1 MARIR
6 LRLKPREYQIEAL
19 KWALAHDGAVLGLP
33 TGSGKTL
40 IAVMWVK
47 ELLSK
52 HKVRKVLIL
61 EPTRVLVEQVS
72 KYFKD
77 VADLEAIP
85 IYGVIPKKHRV
96 TLWRKA
102 VVAVATP
109 ETALNDV
116 SEVRDSGYDAI
127 VIDECHHTTGKDA
140 YAEFIRA
147 TRNLFKRRLG
157 LSAYIPP
164 SRVAEI
170 REYIGEIRT
179 WGWNDPRIR
188 PYVPRWIGEVYE
200 AELNSAEEK
209 LLEEL
214 ERRRNNL
221 TGRERGLVQ
230 LAIRWFV
237 RDGALALAESLK
249 KPTKLARL
257 LHGINSFI
265 TASVRPAHKLDS
277 LVRVLNDH
285 EGFRKAIIFIERVVI
300 AKYVASKLRSY
311 NSVLVCGK
319 SNIDVNIREVLKRVK
334 SDAVKVIV
342 STSAG
347 EEGLDLPEADLL
359 VIWSS
364 VASPLRF
371 IQRHGRILRAT
382 TVRGPPKFVAYIITP
397 NTVDTDSFVDSIE
410 QARKAG
416 VDVPVSEEV
425 IEELW
430 KRTTRAKILSVLE
443 EQPMPLE
450 WLKKVLELP
459 EDILRASLRKMMEHG
474 DVIYIYTHLGKTY
487 AAVESIDILQREFRE
502 YLEAD
507 PSLTAKIKV
516 LLDTNTQRTIKGTYD
531 STSRRLRNILKKGG
545 RIKAILASMEIPL
558 PGGAFKLVNLHY
570 GFSITRE
577 DVLDVVLRNIY
588 SARRHYVNFS
598 LR

>member
-1 MARIR
+1 MTETR
-6 LRLKPREYQIEAL
+6 LRLRPREYQVEAL
-19 KWALAHDGAVLGLP
+19 KWALTRDGAVLGLP

-40 IAVMWVK
+40 IAVMWVR

-52 HKVRKVLIL
+52 RKVRKVLIL

-72 KYFKD
+72 KYFRD
-77 VADLEAIP
+77 VANLEAIP

-102 VVAVATP
+102 VIAVTTP

-116 SEVRDSGYDAI
+116 SEVTDSGYDAI

-147 TRNLFKRRLG
+147 ARNLFKKRLG

-164 SRVAEI
+164 SRAIEI
-170 REYIGEIRT
+170 EKHIGEIRI
-179 WGWNDPRIR
+179 WGWDDPRIR

-200 AELNSAEEK
+200 AELNDAEER
-209 LLEEL
+209 LLREL
-214 ERRRNNL
+214 EKRRNNL

-237 RDGALALAESLK
+237 RDGALALAESLR
-249 KPTKLARL
+249 KPTKLANL
-257 LHGINSFI
+257 LQDVNLFL

-285 EGFRKAIIFIERVVI
+285 EGFRKAIIFIERVAV
-300 AKYVASKLRSY
+300 AKYVASKLRTY
-311 NSVLVCGK
+311 NSALVCGK
-319 SNIDVNIREVLKRVK
+319 RSIGINVKEVLKKVK

-382 TVRGPPKFVAYIITP
+382 SVRGPPKFVAYIITP
-397 NTVDTDSFVDSIE
+397 HTIDTDSFVDSIE
-410 QARKAG
+410 QARRAG
-416 VDVPVSEEV
+416 VDVPISEEV

-443 EQPMPLE
+443 KQPMPLE
-450 WLKKVLELP
+450 WLKEVLELP
-459 EDILRASLRKMMEHG
+459 EDILRASLKKMMEHG

-487 AAVESIDILQREFRE
+487 VSIESLDILQKEFRE
-502 YLEAD
+502 YLEVD
-507 PSLTAKIKV
+507 PSLNVKIKV
-516 LLDTNTQRTIKGTYD
+516 YLDGNTQKTVRGTYEV
-531 STSRRLRNILKKGG
+531 TSRRLKSIIERRA
-545 RIKAILASMEIPL
+545 RIKAILASTEIPL

-577 DVLDVVLRNIY
+577 EALDVVLRNIY
-588 SARRHYVNFS
+588 SVRKHHT
-598 LR
+598 

>member
-1 MARIR
+1 MIGTR
-6 LRLKPREYQIEAL
+6 LRLKPRKYQVEAL
-19 KWALAHDGAVLGLP
+19 RWALAREGAVLGLP

-40 IAVMWVK
+40 IAVMWVR

-52 HKVRKVLIL
+52 RKVRKVLVL

-72 KYFKD
+72 KYFRD
-77 VADLEAIP
+77 VANLEAVP
-85 IYGVIPKKHRV
+85 IYGVVPKKHRV
-96 TLWRKA
+96 MLWRKA
-102 VVAVATP
+102 VIAVATP

-116 SEVRDSGYDAI
+116 SEVTDSGYDAI

-147 TRNLFKRRLG
+147 TRDLFKKRLG

-164 SRVAEI
+164 SRAAEI
-170 REYIGEIRT
+170 KKYIGEIRI
-179 WGWNDPRIR
+179 WGWDDPRIK

-200 AELNSAEEK
+200 AELNDAEEK
-209 LLEEL
+209 LLQEL
-214 ERRRNNL
+214 EKKRNSL

-237 RDGALALAESLK
+237 RDGALALAESLR
-249 KPTKLARL
+249 KPTKLANL
-257 LHGINSFI
+257 LQDVNSFLR
-265 TASVRPAHKLDS
+265 TRVRPAHKLDS

-285 EGFRKAIIFIERVVI
+285 EGFRKAIIFIERVVV
-300 AKYVASKLRSY
+300 ARYVASKLRAY

-319 SNIDVNIREVLKRVK
+319 SNIDVDIKEVLRRVK
-334 SDAVKVIV
+334 SEAVKVIV

-382 TVRGPPKFVAYIITP
+382 SVRGPPKFVAYIITP
-397 NTVDTDSFVDSIE
+397 YTVDTDSFVDSIE

-430 KRTTRAKILSVLE
+430 GRTTRAKILSVLE

-450 WLKKVLELP
+450 WLKEVLGLP
-459 EDILRASLRKMMEHG
+459 EDLLRASLKKMMEHG

-487 AAVESIDILQREFRE
+487 VAVESLSILQKEFRE
-502 YLEAD
+502 YLEVD
-507 PSLTAKIKV
+507 PLLSVKIKV
-516 LLDTNTQRTIKGTYD
+516 FLGEKTQRTVRGTYEI
-531 STSRRLRNILKKGG
+531 TSRRLKSILKKGM
-545 RIKAILASMEIPL
+545 RIKTILASAEVPL

-570 GFSITRE
+570 GFSIMHE
-577 DVLDVVLRNIY
+577 EVLDIVLRNIY
-588 SARRHYVNFS
+588 SVRKHYA
-598 LR
+598 

>member
-1 MARIR
+1 MTEAR
-6 LRLKPREYQIEAL
+6 LRLRPREYQVEAL
-19 KWALAHDGAVLGLP
+19 KWALTRDGAVLGLP

-40 IAVMWVK
+40 IAVMWVR

-52 HKVRKVLIL
+52 RKVRKVLIL

-72 KYFKD
+72 KYFRD
-77 VADLEAIP
+77 VANLEVIP

-102 VVAVATP
+102 VIAVATP

-116 SEVRDSGYDAI
+116 SEVTDSGYDAI

-147 TRNLFKRRLG
+147 TRNLFKKRLG

-164 SRVAEI
+164 SRATEI
-170 REYIGEIRT
+170 KKYIGEIRI
-179 WGWNDPRIR
+179 WSWDDPRIK

-200 AELNSAEEK
+200 AELNNVEER
-209 LLEEL
+209 LLREL
-214 ERRRNNL
+214 EKKRNNL

-237 RDGALALAESLK
+237 RDGALALAESLR
-249 KPTKLARL
+249 KPTKLANL
-257 LHGINSFI
+257 LQDVNLFLMAG
-265 TASVRPAHKLDS
+265 VRPAHKLDS

-285 EGFRKAIIFIERVVI
+285 EGFRKAIIFIERVAV
-300 AKYVASKLRSY
+300 ARYVTSKLRTY

-319 SNIDVNIREVLKRVK
+319 SNIEVNIKEVLKKVK

-359 VIWSS
+359 IIWSS

-382 TVRGPPKFVAYIITP
+382 SVQGPPKFVAYIITP
-397 NTVDTDSFVDSIE
+397 NTIDTDSFVDSIE

-450 WLKKVLELP
+450 WLKEVLELP
-459 EDILRASLRKMMEHG
+459 EDILRASLKKMMEHG

-487 AAVESIDILQREFRE
+487 VAIESLDILQKEFRE
-502 YLEAD
+502 YLEVD
-507 PSLTAKIKV
+507 PSLNVKV
-516 LLDTNTQRTIKGTYD
+516 KVYLDGNTQKTVRGTYEV
-531 STSRRLRNILKKGG
+531 TSRRLKNILKRWA
-545 RIKAILASMEIPL
+545 RIKAILASTEVPL

-577 DVLDVVLRNIY
+577 EVLDVVLRNIY
-588 SARRHYVNFS
+588 SVRKHHT
-598 LR
+598 

>member
-1 MARIR
+1 MTETR
-6 LRLKPREYQIEAL
+6 LRLRPREYQIEAL
-19 KWALAHDGAVLGLP
+19 KWALTRDGAVLGLP

-40 IAVMWVK
+40 IAVMWVR

-52 HKVRKVLIL
+52 RKVRKVLIL

-72 KYFKD
+72 KYFRD
-77 VADLEAIP
+77 VANLEAIP

-102 VVAVATP
+102 VIAVATP

-116 SEVRDSGYDAI
+116 SEVTDSGYDAI

-147 TRNLFKRRLG
+147 TRNLFKKRLG

-164 SRVAEI
+164 SRAIEI
-170 REYIGEIRT
+170 RKYIGEIRV
-179 WGWNDPRIR
+179 WSWDDPRIK

-200 AELNSAEEK
+200 AELNDAEER
-209 LLEEL
+209 LLREL
-214 ERRRNNL
+214 EKKRNNL

-237 RDGALALAESLK
+237 RDGALALVESLR
-249 KPTKLARL
+249 KPTRLANL
-257 LHGINSFI
+257 LQDVNLFL

-285 EGFRKAIIFIERVVI
+285 EGFRKAIIFIERVAV
-300 AKYVASKLRSY
+300 AKYVASKLRTY

-319 SNIDVNIREVLKRVK
+319 SNIEVNIKEVLKRVK

-359 VIWSS
+359 IIWSS

-382 TVRGPPKFVAYIITP
+382 SVQGPPKFVAYIITP

-450 WLKKVLELP
+450 WLKEVLELP
-459 EDILRASLRKMMEHG
+459 EDILRASLKKMMEHG

-487 AAVESIDILQREFRE
+487 VAIESLDILQKEFRE
-502 YLEAD
+502 YLEID
-507 PSLTAKIKV
+507 PSLNVKIKV
-516 LLDTNTQRTIKGTYD
+516 YLDGNTQKTVRGTYEV
-531 STSRRLRNILKKGG
+531 TSHRLKNILKRWA
-545 RIKAILASMEIPL
+545 RIKAILASTEIPL

-577 DVLDVVLRNIY
+577 EVLDVVLRNIY
-588 SARRHYVNFS
+588 SVRKHHT
-598 LR
+598 

>member
-1 MARIR
+1 MTGAR
-6 LRLKPREYQIEAL
+6 LLLKPREYQVEAL
-19 KWALAHDGAVLGLP
+19 KWALTRDGAVLGLP

-40 IAVMWVK
+40 IAVMWVR

-52 HKVRKVLIL
+52 RRARKVLIL

-72 KYFKD
+72 KYFRD
-77 VADLEAIP
+77 VANLKAVP
-85 IYGVIPKKHRV
+85 IYGVVPKKHRV

-102 VVAVATP
+102 VIAVATP
-109 ETALNDV
+109 ETALNDI
-116 SEVRDSGYDAI
+116 SEVTDSGYDAI
-127 VIDECHHTTGKDA
+127 VVDECHHTTGKDA

-147 TRNLFKRRLG
+147 TRNLFKKRLG

-164 SRVAEI
+164 SRAAEI
-170 REYIGEIRT
+170 KEYIGEIKV
-179 WGWNDPRIR
+179 WGWDDPRIK

-200 AELNSAEEK
+200 AELNDAEEK
-209 LLEEL
+209 LLQEL
-214 ERRRNNL
+214 ERKRNNL

-249 KPTKLARL
+249 KPTKLANL
-257 LHGINSFI
+257 LQDVNSLL
-265 TASVRPAHKLDS
+265 TTGVRPAHKMDS
-277 LVRVLNDH
+277 LVRILRDH
-285 EGFRKAIIFIERVVI
+285 EGFRKAIIFIERVAV
-300 AKYVASKLRSY
+300 AKYVASELRMY

-319 SNIDVNIREVLKRVK
+319 SNIEANIREVLRRVK
-334 SDAVKVIV
+334 SGAVKVIV

-382 TVRGPPKFVAYIITP
+382 SVQGPPKFVAYIITP
-397 NTVDTDSFVDSIE
+397 HTIDTDSFVDSIE

-416 VDVPVSEEV
+416 VDVPVNEEV

-430 KRTTRAKILSVLE
+430 RRTTRAKILSVLE

-450 WLKKVLELP
+450 WLKEVLELP
-459 EDILRASLRKMMEHG
+459 EDVLRASLRKMTEHG

-487 AAVESIDILQREFRE
+487 AAVESLDTLQKEFKE
-502 YLEAD
+502 YLEVN
-507 PSLTAKIKV
+507 PSLSVKIKAF
-516 LLDTNTQRTIKGTYD
+516 LDGNAQRAVKGTYEV
-531 STSRRLRNILKKGG
+531 TSRRLKSILRRGA
-545 RIKAILASMEIPL
+545 RIKAILASTEIPL

-570 GFSITRE
+570 RFPIMRE
-577 DVLDVVLRNIY
+577 EVLDVVLRNIY
-588 SARRHYVNFS
+588 SVKKHCM
-598 LR
+598 